1 MSLFSKMFD
10 TRTLVKIIVALSAL
24 LAMKAVSAYFGF
36 SWMTA
41 LASG

>member
-10 TRTLVKIIVALSAL
+10 TRTLVKIIGVLTAL
-24 LAMKAVSAYFGF
+24 LVMKAASAYFGF